1 MDALNVA
8 ELHDETVFLLA
19 NLYFNESDFEAVIR
33 LEDLLEEEHLLAQW
47 LFAQAHKE
55 LENDAQAEALY
66 TELLSTALTENPD
79 FLKDY
84 VDFLLQIGQNE
95 KAQTYIKQYLELVPE
110 DEEMRGLL
118 FE

>member
-1 MDALNVA
+1 M
-8 ELHDETVFLLA
+8 
-19 NLYFNESDFEAVIR
+19 
-33 LEDLLEEEHLLAQW
+33 
-47 LFAQAHKE
+47 LFRS
-55 LENDAQAEALY
+55 
-66 TELLSTALTENPD
+66 LLSTALTDNPD